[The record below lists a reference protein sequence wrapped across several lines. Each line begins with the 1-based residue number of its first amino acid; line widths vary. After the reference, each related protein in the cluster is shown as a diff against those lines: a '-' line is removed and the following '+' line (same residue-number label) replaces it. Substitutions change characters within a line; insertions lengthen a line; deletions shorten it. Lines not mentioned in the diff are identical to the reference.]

1 MRQLTVV
8 EAVLTYISIGWAY
21 VLFTTPDLFDNN
33 PNWSKFEAVVGY
45 EWIVGILALVCAAVK
60 IIGIAL
66 HHARLRWLGLLL
78 STFLWVFVAASFLI
92 ADDTIK
98 LTTGFIAYSG
108 LSVMS
113 LWTSKE
119 VMIRERAEQR
129 GLK

>member
-8 EAVLTYISIGWAY
+8 EVVLTYISIGWAY
-21 VLFTTPDLFDNN
+21 VLFTTPDLFDKN
-33 PNWSKFEAVVGY
+33 PTWNKFESVIGY
-45 EWIVGILALVCAAVK
+45 EWVVGIAALVCAVVK
-60 IIGIAL
+60 IVGIAL

-108 LSVMS
+108 LAVMS

-119 VMIRERAEQR
+119 VMIRERAE
-129 GLK
+129 